1 MFSYFMYPFINR
13 PTRCIK
19 QSATLIDNIY
29 SNIFEH
35 DILTGIFYTD
45 ITDHFPI
52 FYIDYSVPIPC
63 EPSFML
69 TRQCN
74 IKKNMTKFTTKL
86 TALHSSVILTCEDP
100 HAAFT
105 MFHKEYSKIYDQ
117 CFPLRNIKINY
128 RNKKPRLTEAL
139 RNSMKTINIPY
150 VISQK
155 HQTVCNVNRYK
166 EYKTKLNRLL
176 KKCERDYYDEKF
188 ESYENDLRNLGMW
201 SKKSSIRKKSSKN
214 IWYIY
219 HW

>member
-117 CFPLRNIKINY
+117 CFPLRKIKINY

-139 RNSMKTINIPY
+139 RNSMKTKNIPY

-166 EYKTKLNRLL
+166 EYKTKLNR
-176 KKCERDYYDEKF
+176 Y
-188 ESYENDLRNLGMW
+188 
-201 SKKSSIRKKSSKN
+201 
-214 IWYIY
+214 
-219 HW
+219 